1 MSDDVI
7 ERVARAVADLEETN
21 GLPPLYQDIAT
32 AALSALRAGDPLP
45 GGLVVMPVE
54 PNNEMLSAAMPAPSE
69 WIGHTPPPPGTI
81 ERWRE
86 GHAQAASRYYRSMC
100 ATAMRDAS
108 KEG

>member
-81 ERWRE
+81 ERWRARLCRRARRWLRT
-86 GHAQAASRYYRSMC
+86 GR
-100 ATAMRDAS
+100 
-108 KEG
+108 